1 LIHINEN
8 AQYADRIGGCAREQG
23 ENKELM
29 SDFTTPGPPA
39 ATELNGQQMQALR
52 SVPSGAVA
60 LSGIAVLL
68 LLLAWLAIYIFIYLP
83 RGMVG

>member
-1 LIHINEN
+1 
-8 AQYADRIGGCAREQG
+8 
-23 ENKELM
+23 M
-29 SDFTTPGPPA
+29 SDPTYPGEA
-39 ATELNGQQMQALR
+39 ASLDQQQMQALR

-68 LLLAWLAIYIFIYLP
+68 LLLAWLAIYLFIYLP